1 MNLFRLFIL
10 WLWMITCFKDYDV
23 NGDDDPSSI
32 HWNAKRYQTY
42 LESFS
47 FSQYLLHK
55 EEAAKAADNDQEN
68 GNLHN
73 FLNFPLRRRVIG
85 NYEKKSEHS
94 AAAAKYSNIPKTKL
108 GSKVQLNLKQ
118 LAVKSYLRKQNRL
131 VERVF
136 TSSQSSE
143 MRQLSPN
150 LKLSIT
156 DPLTHSL
163 TDRGRC

>member
-10 WLWMITCFKDYDV
+10 WLCMKTCFIDYDV

-32 HWNAKRYQTY
+32 HWNDKDYQTY
-42 LESFS
+42 LELFS
-47 FSQYLLHK
+47 FSQCLLHK
-55 EEAAKAADNDQEN
+55 EEAAKAADNDREN
-68 GNLHN
+68 GNLLN

-94 AAAAKYSNIPKTKL
+94 AAKFSNIPKTKL

-150 LKLSIT
+150 LKLS
-156 DPLTHSL
+156 LTHWP
-163 TDRGRC
+163 TG